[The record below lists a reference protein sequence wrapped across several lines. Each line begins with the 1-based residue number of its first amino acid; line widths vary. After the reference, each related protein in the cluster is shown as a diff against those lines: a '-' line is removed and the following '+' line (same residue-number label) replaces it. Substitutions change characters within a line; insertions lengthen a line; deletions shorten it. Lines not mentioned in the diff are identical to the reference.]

1 MAQRAAQRAAVNR
14 PVFSKQAWVRPAG
27 TIQEKEVTMKQ
38 RVVSAAVAAVM
49 TLGMGGGAAGS
60 TAVPVNTS
68 PRENRLWE
76 TIQTN
81 TLDLAWRWREDADTA
96 RLTIAEMGGP
106 VLETNLTRAVSNVL
120 WQVPGTQTTEELYEL
135 VLTFYDGDSAVVGA
149 QTSRLARI
157 ATAQG
162 TIRVD
167 ADPGETQWRRIKQNA
182 VIPYDAGWTA
192 ATDGAVTGRLAIART
207 GLSRTFNLPDPAGY
221 FGWRV
226 KGSDWG
232 YGTFSLALDFPGT
245 VTNTWDAVLIR
256 IADGTLIQMH

>member
-1 MAQRAAQRAAVNR
+1 
-14 PVFSKQAWVRPAG
+14 
-27 TIQEKEVTMKQ
+27 MKQ